1 MTKPIVIMLISIA
14 LMAFGAKRTVD
25 DSAFEQRG
33 KEAPVR
39 LSDGYT
45 EVTRKQGASIRS
57 IAYEADLTFIAEDEQ
72 TIAVHKSVP
81 EPLLRDLLSGKQV
94 MIGYLP
100 EDPHNNRFGTEQGPS
115 GIGWLW
121 FSALV
126 FTVGLIWFCI
136 RYKSDKSEREYLESR
151 RRSIGRPRRP

>member
-1 MTKPIVIMLISIA
+1 MTKPAVIMLIGIC

-39 LSDGYT
+39 LSNGYT
-45 EVTRKQGASIRS
+45 EVTRKRGVSIRS
-57 IAYEADLTFIAEDEQ
+57 ITYEADLTFIAEGGQ

-81 EPLLRDLLSGKQV
+81 EPLLQDLLSGKQV

-100 EDPHNNRFGTEQGPS
+100 DDPHNNRFGTEQGPS
-115 GIGWLW
+115 GVGWLW
-121 FSALV
+121 FSAFV
-126 FTVGLIWFCI
+126 FMVGLIWFCI
-136 RYKSDKSEREYLESR
+136 RHKSDKTEREYLESR

>member
-1 MTKPIVIMLISIA
+1 MTKPIVIMLIAIA

-121 FSALV
+121 FSVLV